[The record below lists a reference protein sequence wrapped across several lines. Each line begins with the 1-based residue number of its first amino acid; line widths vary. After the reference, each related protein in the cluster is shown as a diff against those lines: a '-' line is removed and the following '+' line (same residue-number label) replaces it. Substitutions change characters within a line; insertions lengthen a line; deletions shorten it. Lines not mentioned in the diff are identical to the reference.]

1 MFRQIATA
9 AFAAALTLAD
19 ATACET
25 VTAQQLADAL
35 SKARVFK
42 ADFSPA
48 PWRPWA

>member
-1 MFRQIATA
+1 MFRHIITIAILG
-9 AFAAALTLAD
+9 ALAVAN